1 MYMKVVIRADAS
13 AAIGSGH
20 VMRCLTLAG
29 QLRKNQGAGV
39 VFVMRELPGN
49 LINLAEQEGFRVL
62 VLPRAEENDT
72 LQGYERWLTVP
83 VEQDAAE
90 TLSALEQWAGQADRL
105 VVDSYALDYRW
116 ESAMR
121 PAVREIM
128 VIDDLANRRHD
139 CDILLDQNF
148 YLDRDSRYQGLVP
161 GHCRL
166 LLGPEHALL
175 REEFYEA
182 KKHLRR
188 RNGKIKNILVF
199 YGGSD
204 LTDETSKAVR
214 ALAAVHEE
222 VAREIG
228 RAAGDQQE
236 NFTVD
241 VIVGQ
246 SNPRRDEVER
256 LCGSYGFIAY
266 HCQVRNMAEF
276 MNRADLML
284 GAGGSTTW
292 ERLFLQL
299 PALVTAI
306 ADNQVQGCHDCS
318 QAGLIEYLGLAEDV
332 TAEDLAAAVRK
343 KLFAR

>member
-13 AAIGSGH
+13 ADIGSGH

-29 QLRKNQGAGV
+29 QLRKNQGAEV

-49 LINLAEQEGFRVL
+49 LIELAEREGFPVL
-62 VLPRAEENDT
+62 VLPRAERNDA
-72 LQGYERWLTVP
+72 LQGYERWLTVT

-90 TLSALEQWAGQADRL
+90 TLSAVRQHVGMADRL

-116 ESAMR
+116 ESHLR
-121 PAVREIM
+121 PIAGEIM
-128 VIDDLANRRHD
+128 AIDDLADRRHD

-148 YLDRDSRYQGLVP
+148 YLDSDSRYQGLVP
-161 GHCRL
+161 DHCRL

-175 REEFYEA
+175 RDEFYEA

-188 RNGKIKNILVF
+188 RDGRIKNILVF

-204 LTDETSKAVR
+204 LTDETSKAIR
-214 ALAAVHEE
+214 ALALVHEE
-222 VAREIG
+222 AARKMSG
-228 RAAGDQQE
+228 TAGGLQE

-246 SNPRRDEVER
+246 SNLRRREVER
-256 LCGSYGFIAY
+256 LCSRYDFISY

-306 ADNQVQGCHDCS
+306 ADNQAQGCHDCS